1 LIDRS
6 GWTAEHLATSADD
19 MTMHFHAHARATS
32 LLVLLGLLAPGCDL
46 GPKSIA
52 DDPIAETGDEA
63 EGDTG
68 EGDTG
73 EGDTGEGDS
82 GDETGITDP
91 AFGSCGEESE
101 SIVTD
106 FDALPP
112 GFAISVNELLEQV
125 SGDYAGTLSWY
136 ENDGLVTNTHANT
149 VSDAQVRV
157 EYLGGE
163 VRLTEVERVG
173 LEATEEP
180 YWPCSNRLEVD
191 ARIEFTT
198 ADGVLAEV
206 IEAPVVFL
214 SHEGE
219 PPSVQ
224 IELDLDMLQGSLS
237 ADDFTI
243 SNDGE
248 LYAAYLMLSLPGPTI
263 GGGVSI
269 EVLVMEFIGYGGAA
283 SLEGTKIDP
292 MP

>member
-1 LIDRS
+1 
-6 GWTAEHLATSADD
+6 
-19 MTMHFHAHARATS
+19 MHFHAHARATS
-32 LLVLLGLLAPGCDL
+32 FLVLLGLLAPGCDL
-46 GPKSIA
+46 GPKSIGNE
-52 DDPIAETGDEA
+52 PIAEGTGDEA

-73 EGDTGEGDS
+73 DTGEDTS
-82 GDETGITDP
+82 DTGDETGITDP
-91 AFGSCGEESE
+91 AFGSCGEQSE
-101 SIVTD
+101 SIVSD
-106 FDALPP
+106 LDAVPP

-125 SGDYAGTLSWY
+125 TGDYAGTLTWY
-136 ENDGLVTNTHANT
+136 ENNGLVTITHAGT

-173 LEATEEP
+173 LEETEEP
-180 YWPCSNRLEVD
+180 YGPCSNRLEVD

-206 IEAPVVFL
+206 LDAPVVFL

-219 PPSVQ
+219 PSVQ
-224 IELDLDMLQGSLS
+224 IALDLDMLQGSLS
-237 ADDFTI
+237 ADDFMI

-248 LYAAYLMLSLPGPTI
+248 LYATYLMLSLPGPTI

-269 EVLVMEFIGYGGAA
+269 EVLVMEFIGFGGAA
-283 SLEGTKIDP
+283 SLEGTKIDA